1 MVGVVVEA
9 VEAVDVVEVA
19 EGGGDVMGR
28 LAGADTTVE
37 RVVACIAVVSACAPI
52 GRPRLARAKMLNSK
66 RWSMIVVV
74 GLRLEVQDL
83 EGCAAAWPQLLYT
96 RWNFKAKT
104 LGWKTTTQTM
114 CPVLQYALIHVANL
128 SGFYPNKYE
137 HPRSVCA
144 HERGLACKK
153 NKSS

>member
-52 GRPRLARAKMLNSK
+52 GRPRPARAKMLNRK
-66 RWSMIVVV
+66 RRSMIAVV
-74 GLRLEVQDL
+74 GLCLEVQDL
-83 EGCAAAWPQLLYT
+83 EGCADAPNVLENQAVWI
-96 RWNFKAKT
+96 
-104 LGWKTTTQTM
+104 LGK
-114 CPVLQYALIHVANL
+114 
-128 SGFYPNKYE
+128 
-137 HPRSVCA
+137 R
-144 HERGLACKK
+144 ERDKK
-153 NKSS
+153 LEAQ